1 MRRSIAAALALTAA
15 SSLHAQAAAPDLSTA
30 TPVAGTWSFAQTADG
45 SEATFGTSS
54 ALPQLVIHCTKATRR
69 ISIWRP
75 ASAAAPFLNVWTSSQ
90 SRQLA
95 ASFNPLT
102 NRITADL
109 PAFDTLFDALAFS
122 RGRFGVAVSN
132 APALVVPA
140 WAEPARVVEDCRG

>member
-1 MRRSIAAALALTAA
+1 MRLAIVAAFALTAA
-15 SSLHAQAAAPDLSTA
+15 SSLHAQASMPDLTTA
-30 TPVAGTWSFAQTADG
+30 TQVAGSWTYATTADG

-54 ALPQLVIHCTKATRR
+54 ALPQLTIHCTKATRR
-69 ISIWRP
+69 VAIWRP
-75 ASAAAPFLNVWTSSQ
+75 ASAAAPFLNVWTSTQ

-109 PAFDTLFDALAFS
+109 AAYDSLLDAMVFS
-122 RGRFGVAVSN
+122 RGRFGVAVSS

-140 WAEPARVVEDCRG
+140 WAETARVVEDCRA

>member
-1 MRRSIAAALALTAA
+1 MRLTIAAALALAAA
-15 SSLHAQAAAPDLSTA
+15 SSLHAQAAMPDLTTA
-30 TPVAGTWSFAQTADG
+30 TPVSGSWSYTATTDG
-45 SEATFGTSS
+45 SEATFGTMST
-54 ALPQLVIHCTKATRR
+54 LPQLTIHCTKATRR
-69 ISIWRP
+69 IAISRP

-109 PAFDTLFDALAFS
+109 AAYDSLLDAIVFS
-122 RGRFGVAVSN
+122 RGRLGVAVSN

-140 WAEPARVVEDCRG
+140 WAEPARVVEDCRA